1 VAKIA
6 KFFTC
11 TKLHGQNL
19 PFFSLFC
26 QKHNL
31 MPVILSSL
39 IILIAALG
47 GWFLSY
53 LFTRILFRPYS
64 PKDVIGFRLHGMVP
78 AMLPELAPQLM
89 QLLKSGP
96 LNEEKI
102 AAKLEDPALLQ
113 LLKPDIESHVDEFL
127 KVKLK
132 EAFPLLS
139 NFMGEKTL
147 AKFKEAFLLEVESIL
162 PGLLK
167 KHAGILLQ
175 QLQPE
180 TAVAGFVK
188 EMEMAGIERMV
199 RQAAARP
206 IKLFQLA
213 GFLAGAAIGLMQL
226 LVIYLY

>member
-1 VAKIA
+1 
-6 KFFTC
+6 
-11 TKLHGQNL
+11 
-19 PFFSLFC
+19 
-26 QKHNL
+26 

-53 LFTRILFRPYS
+53 LFIRILFRPSS
-64 PKDVIGFRLHGMVP
+64 PKDIIGFRLHGIVP
-78 AMLPELAPQLM
+78 ALLPGLAPQLM

-102 AAKLEDPALLQ
+102 AAKLDDPALLQ
-113 LLKPDIESHVDEFL
+113 LLKPDIERHVDEFL

-147 AKFKEAFLLEVESIL
+147 AKFKEAFLSEVESIL

-175 QLQPE
+175 RLQPE
-180 TAVAGFVK
+180 TAAAFV
-188 EMEMAGIERMV
+188 EDIEMAGIEQMV
-199 RQAAARP
+199 RKSAARQLR
-206 IKLFQLA
+206 LFQL
-213 GFLAGAAIGLMQL
+213 GGLVAGAVIGLLQL
-226 LVIYLY
+226 LVIHLY

>member
-1 VAKIA
+1 
-6 KFFTC
+6 
-11 TKLHGQNL
+11 
-19 PFFSLFC
+19 
-26 QKHNL
+26 

-53 LFTRILFRPYS
+53 LFIRILFRPYS
-64 PKDVIGFRLHGMVP
+64 PKDIIGFRLHGIIP
-78 AMLPELAPQLM
+78 AILPELAPQLM
-89 QLLKSGP
+89 GILKNGP

-102 AAKLEDPALLQ
+102 AAKLDDPALLQ
-113 LLKPDIESHVDEFL
+113 QLKPDIETHVDEFL

-132 EAFPLLS
+132 TAFPLLS

-147 AKFKEAFLLEVESIL
+147 SKFKEAFLAEVEAIL

-167 KHAGILLQ
+167 KHARVLLN

-180 TAVAGFVK
+180 TAAAELFKHIDV
-188 EMEMAGIERMV
+188 AGIERMV
-199 RQAAARP
+199 YQKATRQLW
-206 IKLFQLA
+206 LFQL
-213 GFLAGAAIGLMQL
+213 GGLITGAFIGLLQL